1 MGFIFDY
8 QNTIQ
13 IDPSEPQPDHPDL
26 RCEGLNEFENLIFHE
41 SKYFQKQKSGNPK
54 FENLFLSA

>member
-13 IDPSEPQPDHPDL
+13 IDHSEPQHGHPDL
-26 RCEGLNEFENLIFHE
+26 CCVRLNEFENIIFQE
-41 SKYFQKQKSGNPK
+41 SKYFQKQKTGNPN
-54 FENLFLSA
+54 FENSFLSA